1 MTWNLSPDRAIY
13 LQLQEVIKRNIVSGK
28 YAPGE
33 KLAAVRDLAIE
44 ASVNPN
50 TMQRALAE
58 LERDGLVHAQ
68 RTSGRFVTDDTE
80 VIKKMKND
88 LAMDIV
94 ATFFTKMQDIGYNAN
109 EAAEIINTT
118 KKEVESTNGSTGM

>member
-1 MTWNLSPDRAIY
+1 MTWNLSPDRPIY
-13 LQLQEVIKRNIVSGK
+13 LQLQEAINRNIVSGK

-68 RTSGRFVTDDTE
+68 RTSGRFVTNDME

-88 LAMDIV
+88 LAMDLV
-94 ATFFTKMQDIGYNAN
+94 TSFFTKMKDIGYNAN

-118 KKEVESTNGSTGM
+118 KKEVESTNGNTGM